1 MLAFRFMKT
10 NVIARADQYPYTGRQ
25 GRCSVTSGKN
35 LNISSAVREDLNGN
49 ENRLRDIV
57 ATYGP
62 VAVAINSAKTL
73 TNYKSGV
80 YTNPK
85 CPKVLNHAVVVV
97 GYGTDPKTKLDYWLV
112 KNSWVGEGMRHIC
125 HALSIDSLLLKLFS
139 RHGNEI

>member
-1 MLAFRFMKT
+1 MKT
-10 NVIARADQYPYTGRQ
+10 NAIATADQYPYTGKQ
-25 GRCSVTSGKN
+25 GRCSVASGKN

-49 ENRLRDIV
+49 ENRLKDIV

-62 VAVAINSAKTL
+62 VVVAINSAKTL

-85 CPKVLNHAVVVV
+85 CPKVLNHAVVIV

-112 KNSWVGEGMRHIC
+112 KNSWVGKGLRDIC
-125 HALSIDSLLLKLFS
+125 NAVSIDYPVLRLYGRVKYFDS
-139 RHGNEI
+139 